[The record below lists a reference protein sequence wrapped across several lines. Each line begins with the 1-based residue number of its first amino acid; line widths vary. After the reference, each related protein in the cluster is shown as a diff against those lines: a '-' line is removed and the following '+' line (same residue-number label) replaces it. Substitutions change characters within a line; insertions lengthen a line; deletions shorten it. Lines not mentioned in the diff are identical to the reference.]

1 MRRIPFAVLG
11 PTMLVMLCLGCSG
24 QEEADG
30 QALCEDAA
38 QAVAQRT
45 VTCDGDTELANSRYA
60 GVLEGV
66 RCVATV
72 PDNTTPDTRCAAAI
86 LSLTCDEVA
95 TLGNDYAAW
104 VDRPACDGTF
114 GTHTDG
120 GVLDAMGDAR

>member
-1 MRRIPFAVLG
+1 MQRIPFAVHG

-45 VTCDGDTELANSRYA
+45 VACEGDTELANGRYA

-66 RCVATV
+66 RCIAAV

-86 LSLTCDEVA
+86 LSLSCDEVA
-95 TLGNDYAAW
+95 ALADDYAAW
-104 VDRPACDGTF
+104 ADRPACDGTF
-114 GTHTDG
+114 GTDTDG
-120 GVLDAMGDAR
+120 GALDAMGDAP